1 MRQSIRSGLA
11 AMSLLA
17 LIAPATV
24 VEAAQTRSY
33 PWCVFYDSSTYNCG
47 FTSYQQCMA
56 TAQGGQ
62 GFCRPNPFVAQSGQ
76 QQRRTR
82 RQY

>member
-1 MRQSIRSGLA
+1 MRSAIRSGLA
-11 AMSLLA
+11 AVSLLA
-17 LIAPATV
+17 LIAPLTV
-24 VEAAQTRSY
+24 AAAAQTRSY

-62 GFCRPNPFVAQSGQ
+62 GFCRPNPFEDTRG
-76 QQRRTR
+76 QQRRR
-82 RQY
+82 SRQN

>member
-1 MRQSIRSGLA
+1 MRPVIRSGLA
-11 AMSLLA
+11 GIGLVA
-17 LIAPATV
+17 LIAPINVA
-24 VEAAQTRSY
+24 EAAQTRSY

-47 FTSYQQCMA
+47 FTTYEQCMA

-62 GFCRPNPFVAQSGQ
+62 GFCRPNPFESTRG

-82 RQY
+82 RD

>member
-1 MRQSIRSGLA
+1 MRPVIRSGLA
-11 AMSLLA
+11 AIGLLA

-33 PWCVFYDSSTYNCG
+33 PWCIFYDSSTYNCG
-47 FTSYQQCMA
+47 FTTYEQCMA

-62 GFCRPNPFVAQSGQ
+62 GFCRPNPFEAPRG
-76 QQRRTR
+76 QQRRPR
-82 RQY
+82 RD

>member
-1 MRQSIRSGLA
+1 MRATIGSGLA
-11 AMSLLA
+11 GIGVLA
-17 LIAPATV
+17 LTALMGVLNPA
-24 VEAAQTRSY
+24 EAKDY

-62 GFCRPNPFVAQSGQ
+62 GFCRPNPFADSRKR
-76 QQRRTR
+76 QRRPSR
-82 RQY
+82 D

>member
-1 MRQSIRSGLA
+1 MQPVIRSGLA
-11 AMSLLA
+11 GIGLLA
-17 LIAPATV
+17 LIATTNVA
-24 VEAAQTRSY
+24 EAQSRQY

-62 GFCRPNPFVAQSGQ
+62 GFCRPNPFAAPRE
-76 QQRRTR
+76 QRRPR
-82 RQY
+82 RD